1 MSRSGKSSVC
11 LFQKSCGILIMRF
24 KSKRSKNMTDLS
36 PLQKAR
42 YQYAPK
48 LPKML
53 RNGISEISV
62 LEGEETTSVADQ
74 EKIKALFPNTY
85 GKKEITFQKGQNT
98 SAAKKQV
105 VGVILS
111 GGQAP
116 GGHNVVCGLY
126 DALKATNPENVLY
139 GFKKGPSGL
148 LEDDYLIFDDAYIDQ
163 FRNTGG
169 FDIIGSGRT
178 KLETEEQFAVAA
190 EVCKKHGI
198 TAIVIIG
205 GDDSNTNAAVLAE
218 YFAAH
223 DAGVQV
229 IGCPKTIDGDLKNED
244 IECSFGFDTAT
255 KTYSEVIGNIERD
268 ANSAKKYWHF
278 VKVMGR
284 SASHVALECAL
295 QTQPNVCLISEEVA
309 EKKMS
314 LSQIADYI
322 ADSVEARAAKGMN
335 FGVAIIP
342 EGVVEFVPEFSALIA
357 EINELLAGS
366 KAEAFNALSNWKE
379 KYAFI
384 ENGLSK
390 EAMSVFAI
398 LPEGIQQQLFLE
410 RDPHGN
416 VQVSL
421 IESEKLFSAI
431 VKDKLEERKAAGSYK
446 GKFNA
451 LHHFF
456 GYEGR
461 CAFPSNFDADYCYS
475 LGYNAFMLIQY
486 GYNGYL
492 SKVSNLSKSADEWV
506 AGGMPITKMMNIER
520 RHGEDKPVIRKALVE
535 LDGKPFKFFEAHRE
549 QWAKETCYTYPGAIQ
564 YYGPAEVCD
573 LTTRTLALEKGE

>member
-1 MSRSGKSSVC
+1 MK
-11 LFQKSCGILIMRF
+11 
-24 KSKRSKNMTDLS
+24 LS
-36 PLQKAR
+36 PLQIAR
-42 YQYAPK
+42 YHYIPK
-48 LPKML
+48 LPGML
-53 RNGISEISV
+53 RNGIQDICV
-62 LEGEETTSVADQ
+62 KEGEKTQSVADQ

-85 GKKEITFQKGQNT
+85 GKKEITFVNGKNT
-98 SAAKKQV
+98 APSKKQV

-126 DALKATNPENVLY
+126 DALKATNKENVLY

-148 LEDDYLIFDDAYIDQ
+148 IEDDYIIFDDEYINQ
-163 FRNTGG
+163 YRNTGG

-178 KLETEEQFAVAA
+178 KLETEEQFEVAQA
-190 EVCKKHGI
+190 VCKKHGI

-229 IGCPKTIDGDLKNED
+229 IGCPKTIDGDLKNDD

-255 KTYSEVIGNIERD
+255 KTYSELIGNIERD
-268 ANSAKKYWHF
+268 CNSAKKYWHF
-278 VKVMGR
+278 IKVMGR

-295 QTQPNVCLISEEVA
+295 ETQPNICLISEEVA
-309 EKKMS
+309 AKKMS
-314 LSQIADYI
+314 LASIADYI
-322 ADSVEARAAKGMN
+322 ADSVVARSKKGLN
-335 FGVAIIP
+335 YGVAIIP
-342 EGVVEFVPEFSALIA
+342 EGVVEFVPEFSTLIH
-357 EINELLAGS
+357 EINEMLAGS
-366 KAEAFNALSNWKE
+366 KALEFNALNSWAD
-379 KYAFI
+379 KYTFI
-384 ENGLSK
+384 ESK
-390 EAMSVFAI
+390 LTKESMAVFAI
-398 LPEGIQQQLFLE
+398 LPQTIQQQLFLD

-421 IESEKLFSAI
+421 IESEKLFSAL
-431 VKDKLEERKAAGSYK
+431 VKANLEARRAKGEYN
-446 GKFNA
+446 GKFSA

-461 CAFPSNFDADYCYS
+461 CAFPTNFDADYCYS
-475 LGYNAFMLIQY
+475 LGYNACMLIQY

-492 SKVSNLSKSADEWV
+492 SKVSNLSKPAEEWV

-520 RHGEDKPVIRKALVE
+520 RHGEDKPVIKKALVE
-535 LDGKPFKFFEAHRE
+535 LDGAPFKYFEAHRAE
-549 QWAKETCYTYPGAIQ
+549 WAVETEYTYPGAIQ
-564 YYGPAEVCD
+564 YYGPSEVCD
-573 LTTRTLALEKGE
+573 LTTITLALEKGVLK

>member
-1 MSRSGKSSVC
+1 M
-11 LFQKSCGILIMRF
+11 
-24 KSKRSKNMTDLS
+24 NLS

-42 YQYAPK
+42 YEYVPK
-48 LPKML
+48 LPGML
-53 RNGISEISV
+53 RNGIAEICV
-62 LEGEETTSVADQ
+62 QNGEATTSVADQ
-74 EKIKALFPNTY
+74 DKIKSLFPNTY
-85 GKKEITFQKGQNT
+85 GKNEITFAKGSNT
-98 SAAKKQV
+98 SVAKKQV

-111 GGQAP
+111 GGPAP

-126 DALKATNPENVLY
+126 DALKATDRNNVLL
-139 GFKKGPSGL
+139 GFKGGPSGL
-148 LEDDYLIFDDAYIDQ
+148 IDDDYVEFDDAFIDAY
-163 FRNTGG
+163 RNTGG

-178 KLETEEQFAVAA
+178 KLETEDQFKVVTEVA
-190 EVCKKHGI
+190 KKHGL

-218 YFAAH
+218 YMAANNT
-223 DAGVQV
+223 GVQV

-244 IECSFGFDTAT
+244 IEASFGFDTAT
-255 KTYSEVIGNIERD
+255 KTYSELIGNIERD
-268 ANSAKKYWHF
+268 ANAAKKYWHF
-278 VKVMGR
+278 IKVMGR

-295 QTQPNVCLISEEVA
+295 ETQPNICLIGEEVA
-309 EKKMS
+309 AKKMS
-314 LSQIADYI
+314 LSQIASQI
-322 ADSVEARAAKGMN
+322 ADSVEKRGNAGNN

-342 EGVVEFVPEFSALIA
+342 EGIVEFVPEFSKLIA

-366 KAEAFNALSNWKE
+366 NTEKFNALPDWDA

-384 ENGLSK
+384 ENGLTK
-390 EAMSVFAI
+390 ESMAVFAI
-398 LPEGIQQQLFLE
+398 LPQLIQQQLFLE

-421 IESEKLFSAI
+421 IESEKLLSAL
-431 VKDKLEERKAAGSYK
+431 VKDELAKRKAAGTYK
-446 GKFNA
+446 GKFGA

-486 GYNGYL
+486 GYTGYL
-492 SKVSNLSKSADEWV
+492 SKVSNLSKPAEEWV

-520 RHGEDKPVIRKALVE
+520 RN
-535 LDGKPFKFFEAHRE
+535 
-549 QWAKETCYTYPGAIQ
+549 
-564 YYGPAEVCD
+564 
-573 LTTRTLALEKGE
+573 

>member
-1 MSRSGKSSVC
+1 
-11 LFQKSCGILIMRF
+11 
-24 KSKRSKNMTDLS
+24 MTKLS

-42 YQYAPK
+42 YEYKPK

-53 RNGISEISV
+53 CNGIAEISV
-62 LEGEETTSVADQ
+62 KEGEATKSVADQ
-74 EKIKALFPNTY
+74 EQIQKLFPNTY
-85 GKKEITFQKGQNT
+85 GEKEITFQVGKNT
-98 SAAKKQV
+98 SLAKNQV

-126 DALKATNPENVLY
+126 DALKASNKENVLY
-139 GFKKGPSGL
+139 GFKNGPSGL
-148 LEDDYLIFDDAYIDQ
+148 LEDDYLIFDDEYINQ
-163 FRNTGG
+163 YRNTGG

-178 KLETEEQFAVAA
+178 KLETEEQFMIAK
-190 EVCKKHGI
+190 EVCQKHGI

-223 DAGVQV
+223 KANVQV

-244 IECSFGFDTAT
+244 IEISFGFDTAT
-255 KTYSEVIGNIERD
+255 KTYSELIGNIERD

-295 QTQPNVCLISEEVA
+295 ETQPNICLISEEVA
-309 EKKMS
+309 QKKMS
-314 LSQIADYI
+314 LAQIANYI
-322 ADSVEARAAKGMN
+322 ADAVEKRANKGMN

-342 EGVVEFVPEFSALIA
+342 EGVVEFVPEFSVLIA
-357 EINELLAGS
+357 EINELLAGK
-366 KAEAFNALSNWKE
+366 KAEEFNTLASWQE
-379 KYAFI
+379 KYNFI
-384 ENGLSK
+384 KNGLTK
-390 EAMSVFAI
+390 ESFKVFDI
-398 LPEGIQQQLFLE
+398 LPATIQQQLFLE

-421 IESEKLFSAI
+421 IESEKLFSAL
-431 VKDKLEERKAAGSYK
+431 VKSVLTERRKAGTYK

-492 SKVSNLSKSADEWV
+492 SKVSNLSKPAEEWI
-506 AGGMPITKMMNIER
+506 AGGMPITKMMNMER
-520 RHGEDKPVIRKALVE
+520 RHGEDKPVIRKALVD
-535 LDGKPFKFFEAHRE
+535 LDGKPFKFFASKRE
-549 QWAKETCYTYPGAIQ
+549 EWALETAYTYPGAIQ
-564 YYGPAEVCD
+564 YYGPKEVCD
-573 LTTRTLALEKGE
+573 LTTRTLALEKEVDKA

>member
-1 MSRSGKSSVC
+1 MM
-11 LFQKSCGILIMRF
+11 I
-24 KSKRSKNMTDLS
+24 S
-36 PLQKAR
+36 PLQKER
-42 YQYAPK
+42 LKYEPK
-48 LPKML
+48 LPGML
-53 RNGISEISV
+53 RNGIAEISV
-62 LEGEETTSVADQ
+62 QEGEATQSAADQ
-74 EKIKALFPNTY
+74 EKIAALFPNTY
-85 GKKEITFQKGQNT
+85 GKNEITFVKGKNT
-98 SAAKKQV
+98 SEAKKQV

-126 DALKATNPENVLY
+126 DALKATNKDNVLY
-139 GFKKGPSGL
+139 GFKGGPSGL
-148 LEDDYLIFDDAYIDQ
+148 IEDDYLIFDDEYIDQ

-178 KLETEEQFAVAA
+178 KLETKEQFAIVSEVA
-190 EVCKKHGI
+190 KKHGL
-198 TAIVIIG
+198 TAVVIIG

-218 YFAAH
+218 YFAANNT
-223 DAGVQV
+223 GVQV

-255 KTYSEVIGNIERD
+255 KTYSELIGNIERD
-268 ANSAKKYWHF
+268 CNSSKKYWHF

-295 QTQPNVCLISEEVA
+295 ETQPNICLISEEVA

-314 LSQIADYI
+314 LSQIAEYI
-322 ADSVEARAAKGMN
+322 ADSVEKRAARGMN

-342 EGVVEFVPEFSALIA
+342 EGVVEFVPEFSALIS

-366 KAEAFNALSNWKE
+366 NAEVFNALGSWAE

-384 ENGLSK
+384 EKGLSK
-390 EAMSVFAI
+390 ESMDVFAI
-398 LPEGIQQQLFLE
+398 LPEAIQQQLFLE

-421 IESEKLFSAI
+421 IESEKLFSAM
-431 VKDKLEERKAAGSYK
+431 VKAILQKRKEAGTYK
-446 GKFNA
+446 GKFSA
-451 LHHFF
+451 MHHFF

-492 SKVSNLSKSADEWV
+492 SKIANLSKPAEEWT
-506 AGGMPITKMMNIER
+506 AGGMPITKMMNMER
-520 RHGEDKPVIRKALVE
+520 RHGEDKPVIKKALVE
-535 LDGKPFKFFEAHRE
+535 LDGKPFKYFEEHRDT
-549 QWAKETCYTYPGAIQ
+549 WAVETSFVYPGAIQ
-564 YYGPAEVCD
+564 YYGPSEVCD
-573 LTTRTLALEKGE
+573 LTTRTLALEKGV

>member
-1 MSRSGKSSVC
+1 MN
-11 LFQKSCGILIMRF
+11 Q
-24 KSKRSKNMTDLS
+24 S

-42 YQYAPK
+42 YQYSPK
-48 LPKML
+48 LPGML
-53 RNGISEISV
+53 RNGISEICV
-62 LEGEETTSVADQ
+62 KEGNATQSVADQ
-74 EKIKALFPNTY
+74 EKIAALFPNTY
-85 GKKEITFQKGQNT
+85 GEKEITFEKGENT

-116 GGHNVVCGLY
+116 GGHNVICGLY
-126 DALKATNPENVLY
+126 DALKATSKENVLY
-139 GFKKGPSGL
+139 GFKNGPIGL
-148 LEDDYLIFDDAYIDQ
+148 LEDNYVEFDDAYIDAY
-163 FRNTGG
+163 RNTGG

-190 EVCKKHGI
+190 KVCEKHGI

-223 DAGVQV
+223 NTGVQV

-255 KTYSEVIGNIERD
+255 KTYSELIGNIERD

-295 QTQPNVCLISEEVA
+295 ETQPNICLISEEVA
-309 EKKMS
+309 AKKQS
-314 LSQIADYI
+314 LSEIADYI
-322 ADSVEARAAKGMN
+322 ADAVEKRSANGNN

-342 EGVVEFVPEFSALIA
+342 EGVVEFVPEFKALIA
-357 EINELLAGS
+357 EINELLAGN
-366 KAEAFNALSNWKE
+366 KTEEFNALGSWEE

-384 ENGLSK
+384 EKGLTAESM
-390 EAMSVFAI
+390 AVFAI
-398 LPEGIQQQLFLE
+398 LPQTIQQQLFLE

-421 IESEKLFSAI
+421 IESEKLFSAL
-431 VKDKLEERKAAGSYK
+431 VKDKLTERGFT

-492 SKVSNLSKSADEWV
+492 SKVSNLSKPAEEWV

-520 RHGEDKPVIRKALVE
+520 RNGEDKPVIKKALVE
-535 LDGKPFKFFEAHRE
+535 LDGKPFKFFEANRDT
-549 QWAKETCYTYPGAIQ
+549 WAVETAYTYPGAIQ
-564 YYGPAEVCD
+564 YYGPTEVCD
-573 LTTRTLALEKGE
+573 LTARTLALEKGE

>member
-1 MSRSGKSSVC
+1 MK
-11 LFQKSCGILIMRF
+11 
-24 KSKRSKNMTDLS
+24 LS
-36 PLQKAR
+36 PLQIAR
-42 YQYAPK
+42 YQYVPK
-48 LPKML
+48 LPGIL
-53 RNGISEISV
+53 RNGINEICV
-62 LEGEETTSVADQ
+62 KEGLETQSVADQ
-74 EKIKALFPNTY
+74 AKIKELFPNTY
-85 GKKEITFQKGQNT
+85 GKKEITFQKGKNT
-98 SAAKKQV
+98 SPAKKQV

-126 DALKATNPENVLY
+126 DALKASSKENVLM
-139 GFKKGPSGL
+139 GFKNGPQGL
-148 LEDDYLIFDDAYIDQ
+148 IDDNFIIFEDDYIDQ
-163 FRNTGG
+163 YRNTGG

-178 KLETEEQFAVAA
+178 KLETEEQFEIAA
-190 EVCKKHGI
+190 KVCKKHGI

-205 GDDSNTNAAVLAE
+205 GDDSNTNAAILAE

-223 DAGVQV
+223 NTGVQV
-229 IGCPKTIDGDLKNED
+229 IGCPKTIDGDLKNDD

-255 KTYSEVIGNIERD
+255 KTYSELIGNIQRD

-278 VKVMGR
+278 IKVMGR

-295 QTQPNVCLISEEVA
+295 ETQPNICLISEEVA
-309 EKKMS
+309 AKKMS
-314 LSQIADYI
+314 LSQIANYI
-322 ADSVEARAAKGMN
+322 ADAVEARGNKGMN

-342 EGVVEFVPEFSALIA
+342 EGVVEFVPEFSTLIH
-357 EINELLAGS
+357 EINELLAEE
-366 KAEAFNALSNWKE
+366 KADAFNALPNWAA
-379 KYAFI
+379 KYEFI
-384 ENGLSK
+384 EKGLTK
-390 EAMSVFAI
+390 ESMDVFAI
-398 LPEGIQQQLFLE
+398 LPQAIQQQLFLD

-421 IESEKLFSAI
+421 IESEKLFSAL
-431 VKDKLEERKAAGSYK
+431 VGDVLAERKKNGTYK
-446 GKFNA
+446 GKYGA

-492 SKVSNLSKSADEWV
+492 SKVSNLSAPAEEWV

-520 RHGEDKPVIRKALVE
+520 RHGKDKPVIRKALVE
-535 LDGKPFKFFEAHRE
+535 LDGAPFKYFEANRDV
-549 QWAKETCYTYPGAIQ
+549 WAVETAYTYPGAIQ
-564 YYGPAEVCD
+564 YYGPTEVCD
-573 LTTRTLALEKGE
+573 LTTRTLALENANK

>member
-1 MSRSGKSSVC
+1 MS
-11 LFQKSCGILIMRF
+11 I
-24 KSKRSKNMTDLS
+24 S

-42 YQYAPK
+42 YEYNPK
-48 LPKML
+48 LPGML
-53 RNGISEISV
+53 RNGIAEIS
-62 LEGEETTSVADQ
+62 LKAGAATQSAADQ
-74 EKIKALFPNTY
+74 DKIKALFPNTY
-85 GKKEITFQKGQNT
+85 GKPEITFEKGVNT
-98 SAAKKQV
+98 SETKKQV

-116 GGHNVVCGLY
+116 GGHNVICGLY
-126 DALKATNPENVLY
+126 DALKATNKDNVLY
-139 GFKKGPSGL
+139 GFKNGPIGL
-148 LEDDYLIFDDAYIDQ
+148 INDDFTVFDDEFINRY
-163 FRNTGG
+163 RNTGG

-178 KLETEEQFAVAA
+178 KLETEEQFKVAA
-190 EVCKKHGI
+190 EVCAKHGI

-223 DAGVQV
+223 KTGVQV

-255 KTYSEVIGNIERD
+255 KTYSELIGNIERD

-278 VKVMGR
+278 IKVMGR

-295 QTQPNVCLISEEVA
+295 ETQPNICLVSEEVA
-309 EKKMS
+309 AKKLS
-314 LSQIADYI
+314 LSDIADYI
-322 ADSVEARAAKGMN
+322 ADSVEARASKGMN

-342 EGVVEFVPEFSALIA
+342 EGVVEFVPEFSALIK

-366 KAEAFNALSNWKE
+366 KAEEFNALPSWSD

-384 ENGLSK
+384 KEGLTA
-390 EAMSVFAI
+390 EAFKVFAI
-398 LPEGIQQQLFLE
+398 LPQSIQQQLFLE

-421 IESEKLFSAI
+421 IESEKLFSAL
-431 VKDKLEERKAAGSYK
+431 VKDKLNARKEKGSYK
-446 GKFNA
+446 GKFSP

-486 GYNGYL
+486 GLNGYL
-492 SKVSNLSKSADEWV
+492 SKVSNLAKPAEEWI
-506 AGGMPITKMMNIER
+506 AGGMPITKMMNMER
-520 RHGEDKPVIRKALVE
+520 RHGEDKPVIKKALVE
-535 LDGKPFKFFEAHRE
+535 LDGKPFKYFEDHR
-549 QWAKETCYTYPGAIQ
+549 KEWSVETAYTYPGAIQ
-564 YYGPAEVCD
+564 YFGPREVCD